1 MTVHNN
7 FAYPHPSLFQALHD
21 FYSEMNGPASFE
33 PSRAWEAGHWSAR
46 VECSRGSVLKKA
58 GFCRLDIAGGRIN
71 ENPGSLTLLQ
81 TLAYPENPRIPGFI
95 IMTNTNETEAAGRV
109 LVFYC
114 DLFLQNA
121 ENHEQAK
128 KFFAETLQQV
138 CTRHGHDFMAYNQFL
153 AGKRLLG
160 NNTAEC
166 GLLYF
171 FEEKDRLLLEELIRQ
186 ALQAYRSVLE
196 RGRGAQPA
204 GADFESMHRL
214 RARLIEW
221 INMDD
226 YGVKVA
232 RENGIP
238 LEVIEAYA
246 FPPEISY

>member
-1 MTVHNN
+1 MTTQND

-21 FYSEMNGPASFE
+21 FYSQINGPASFE
-33 PSRAWEAGHWSAR
+33 NHRAWHAEHWSAR

-58 GFCRLDIAGGRIN
+58 GFCRLDIVSGRIN
-71 ENPGSLTLLQ
+71 ESTGSLTLLQ
-81 TLAYPENPRIPGFI
+81 TLAYPANPRIPGFI
-95 IMTNTNETEAAGRV
+95 IMTNTNKTEASDTV

-114 DLFLQNA
+114 DLVLQNA
-121 ENHEQAK
+121 EGHQEAK
-128 KFFAETLQQV
+128 RLFAETLQAV
-138 CTRHGHDFMAYNQFL
+138 CIRHGHDFRAYNEFL

-171 FEEKDRLLLEELIRQ
+171 FEEKDRPLLEELIGC
-186 ALQAYRSVLE
+186 ALQAYRTVLE
-196 RGRGAQPA
+196 RGRAARPET
-204 GADFESMHRL
+204 ADVASMHRQ

-226 YGVKVA
+226 YGVKIA
-232 RENGIP
+232 RENNIP

-246 FPPEISY
+246 FPPEICY